1 MGVQEL
7 RHEINGVLQSFD
19 KKELEIILKLLLQM
33 KDNPAKTITLIGNL
47 QKIILED
54 ANLLKRLAQ

>member
-7 RHEINGVLQSFD
+7 RHEIDGVLQTFD
-19 KKELEIILKLLLQM
+19 RKELEVILSLLKQM
-33 KDNPAKTITLIGNL
+33 KDNTKKTITLIGNL

-54 ANLLKRLAQ
+54 ASLLKRLAK

>member
-33 KDNPAKTITLIGNL
+33 KDNPAKTIALIGNL

>member
-7 RHEINGVLQSFD
+7 RHEIDSVLQSFD

-33 KDNPAKTITLIGNL
+33 KDNPAKTVALIGNL
-47 QKIILED
+47 HKIILED